1 MFPSIQNNRVDRI
14 TREKNRRMLV
24 SYSELCEQVVAL
36 DASIRF
42 AGVAN
47 KMGKITASAYR
58 SGLIPLLSKE
68 ETERTIPQ
76 YLLRLSPSPDLES
89 KLGRPVYSVTAYE
102 KIRRAIIPLYD
113 PYGNTRSLL
122 LVSFDIEASNH
133 DSLIQ
138 DRILPLV
145 RGNDDSHMPDRRNY
159 QDWK

>member
-1 MFPSIQNNRVDRI
+1 
-14 TREKNRRMLV
+14 MLV

-47 KMGKITASAYR
+47 KLGKIVASAYR
-58 SGLIPLLSKE
+58 SGLVPLLSKE

-76 YLLRLSPSPDLES
+76 YALRLSPPPELES
-89 KLGRPVYSVTAYE
+89 KLGRPVYSVTTYE
-102 KIRRAIIPLYD
+102 KIRRAIIPLHD
-113 PYGNTRSLL
+113 VYGNTRSLL
-122 LVSFDIEASNH
+122 LVSFDIEERNY

-145 RGNDDSHMPDRRNY
+145 RGNDDSHMSDRRYY
-159 QDWK
+159 QG